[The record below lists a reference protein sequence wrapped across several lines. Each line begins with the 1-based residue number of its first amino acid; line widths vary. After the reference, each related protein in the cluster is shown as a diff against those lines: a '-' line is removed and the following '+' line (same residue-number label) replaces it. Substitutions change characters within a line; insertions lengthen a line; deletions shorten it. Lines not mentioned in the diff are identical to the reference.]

1 MTNDNPYG
9 VSAFLAQGD
18 AVGLLVLLILGAMSV
33 ATWYLIATK
42 SVSNR
47 RMSKRVQLFMA
58 HFWGAP
64 SIDTIAAEMA
74 RQSPEEPF
82 GRVAAQAMEA
92 RQHYRRSMSA
102 GLVDAGGQGEFLTRS
117 IRRAIIR
124 EAGALEFGLSVLASI
139 GSTAPFV
146 GLFGTVWG
154 IYHALI
160 GIGASGAATLD
171 AVAGPVGEALIMTA
185 AGLFVAIPAVLAH
198 NAFARGNRT
207 VLAELDGFAHDLH
220 AFLTTGAKLDSGGFV
235 DPTKRMDVRATV
247 AKAA

>member
-33 ATWYLIATK
+33 ATWYLIVTK

-64 SIDTIAAEMA
+64 SIDTIATELA

>member
-47 RMSKRVQLFMA
+47 RMSRRIQLFMA

-64 SIDTIAAEMA
+64 SIDTIAAELS

-235 DPTKRMDVRATV
+235 DPTKRTDVRATV

>member
-1 MTNDNPYG
+1 MANDNPYG
-9 VSAFLAQGD
+9 MDAFLAQGD
-18 AVGLLVLLILGAMSV
+18 PVGLLVLMILGAMSV
-33 ATWYLIATK
+33 ATWYLIVHKAIG
-42 SVSNR
+42 NR
-47 RMSKRVQLFMA
+47 RMQRRVQAFMA
-58 HFWGAP
+58 QFRGAP
-64 SIDTIAAEMA
+64 SIDAVAAEMA
-74 RQSPEEPF
+74 RQAPEDPF
-82 GRVAAQAMEA
+82 GRVAAQGVEA
-92 RQHYRRSMSA
+92 RQHYRRSVSA

-124 EAGALEFGLSVLASI
+124 EAGALEFGLSALASV

-160 GIGASGAATLD
+160 GIGTSGAATLD

-185 AGLFVAIPAVLAH
+185 TGLFVAIPAVLAH
-198 NAFARGNRT
+198 NAFARGNRV

-220 AFLTTGAKLDSGGFV
+220 AFLTTGAKLDSGGFAG
-235 DPTKRMDVRATV
+235 PAKRVDVRATV

>member
-9 VSAFLAQGD
+9 VNALLAQGD

-33 ATWYLIATK
+33 VTWYLIVSK
-42 SVSNR
+42 SISNR
-47 RMSKRVQLFMA
+47 RMGKRIQAFMA
-58 HFWGAP
+58 QFWGAP
-64 SIDTIAAEMA
+64 SIETIAAELS

-82 GRVAAQAMEA
+82 GRVAAQGMEA
-92 RQHYRRSMSA
+92 RQHYRRSVSA

-235 DPTKRMDVRATV
+235 DPAKRVEVRSV
-247 AKAA
+247 PKAA